1 MRLIWKPPARGS
13 EAVWVSGAGRAPSP
27 MPSGREEGPMAEG
40 EVARVLGGEVMPVP
54 LKSVRGGGGD
64 WPKSL
69 RTGSVALRFTA
80 GGGDRPLERRTGA
93 GDPARAERLAGAG
106 DGRLGGGGGD
116 LARVEILAGA
126 GDGRLGAGDPA
137 RGGGERRVERL
148 GAGDGRLGAGDLC
161 LVGGG
166 GE

>member
-106 DGRLGGGGGD
+106 DGRLCGGGGD
-116 LARVEILAGA
+116 LARVEIL
-126 GDGRLGAGDPA
+126 AGDPA

>member
-1 MRLIWKPPARGS
+1 
-13 EAVWVSGAGRAPSP
+13 
-27 MPSGREEGPMAEG
+27 MAEG
-40 EVARVLGGEVMPVP
+40 EVVRVLGGEVMPVP

-69 RTGSVALRFTA
+69 RTGSVALRFT
-80 GGGDRPLERRTGA
+80 GGGTKLERRTGA
-93 GDPARAERLAGAG
+93 GDPARAERLTGAG

-116 LARVEILAGA
+116 LARVEIRAGA

-148 GAGDGRLGAGDLC
+148 GAGDGRRGAGDLC